1 MTAYNPADCGRGTD
15 SGETTAMDAR
25 IMGET
30 AGGASGIAD
39 PFGTAGLR
47 RRVLA
52 AWSASPARFRED
64 ANAEEELALGGYRDR
79 LVVELAQNAADAA
92 ARAGVPGR
100 LRLTLREGVLAAANT
115 GAPLDAEGVES
126 LSTLRASS
134 KREASADGAVGRFG
148 VGFAAVLAVS
158 DEPAVLSLPGGVR
171 WSLAEAQQQTAE
183 QEALAEELR
192 RRDGHVPLLRLPL
205 PAEGSPPEGY
215 QTVVVLPLRDAAAQD
230 LTRRLLAGID
240 DALLLTLSGLDE
252 VVVDT
257 GDGPARTLTRRELPP
272 AHDQDGPTLVV
283 VADESGER
291 RWQVASAGGE
301 LAPEL
306 LRDRTVEERHRP
318 HWSVTWAVVAAAGGP
333 GREAGAGGAGLG
345 GSGGFGGPTGF
356 GTGAATG
363 LDTLDAGSGPSGSSG
378 FSGLFG
384 ADADG
389 SSIGSFTGSDIGSDI
404 GFGSDA
410 VLGSEAGLGSGA
422 GGVTAVI
429 HAPTPTDE
437 PLGVPAL
444 LIASFPLDSTRRHI
458 APGPLTDFL
467 VERAAEVYAQLLRER
482 GADPAGLR
490 LVPGPLGQGELDGR
504 LRRAILRLLPEV
516 PFLPAAEGET
526 ALRPR
531 DAVLL
536 EGADAQ
542 IVRAM
547 AEVLPGL
554 LPAGLERRQ
563 ELRTLGVRRMA
574 LAETVDQ
581 LANLDRE
588 PAWWRNLYGAL
599 LGADREALGALPVPL
614 ADGRKVTGP
623 RRVLVPSGTEVSA
636 EDLALLGLRL
646 VHPEAAHPL
655 LEKLGAG
662 VATPVGVLE
671 TPELRAA
678 VLRSVDADDQDES
691 EEVAE
696 AVLRIVRA
704 AGIGPSGGGAAED
717 AAADPRALS
726 SGPDAYP
733 WLAWLALP
741 DEDGELVAAG
751 ELVLPGSPLAAI
763 ADEDD
768 AVFLDEE
775 WAERWG
781 SEVLRAVGV
790 GYSLGLVRAEE
801 VVLDPDDL
809 DRLDPT
815 SAPDRA
821 AGGEA
826 RGMLDESPEG
836 FADWAEEVAE
846 QVRPDPEA
854 ADGVPEVP
862 PVAAELLAVRDLD
875 LVADDAWPQALAL
888 LAAPPLRDAVVYPVR
903 LLLPDGSSAEVPSYT
918 AWWLRDHPVLDGRR
932 PAGLRAAGADPLL
945 RGLYPEA
952 RTALDP
958 VFLHA
963 LGVRTTLAALLAE
976 TEGPDELLYRM
987 GDPECELTH
996 RQLHGLYSA
1005 LAEVEVERVALP
1017 EEVRALPPMNP
1028 DDHRRPPHTVVVD
1041 AADAV
1046 VADAPDLVQLLDDH
1060 PLITVAPALAAA
1072 LAERLHVSLASEIA
1086 GGRVLSEGTVHRVPE
1101 AVRELLPGCPEV
1113 YEEHE
1118 ELLVV
1123 GPDGA
1128 DAAVDWRWD
1137 TDSPAP
1143 EADPAEEAPEPDD
1156 EFAAAVPYG
1165 ALHAA
1170 TAEGLAAGLAWAAGQ
1185 WHRRFE
1191 VLAVLSDPDRAY
1203 ELSAARDFEG

>member
-1 MTAYNPADCGRGTD
+1 
-15 SGETTAMDAR
+15 MDAR

-30 AGGASGIAD
+30 ADSASGIAD

-100 LRLTLREGVLAAANT
+100 LRLTLREGLLAAANT

-134 KREASADGAVGRFG
+134 KREAAADGAVGRFG

-171 WSLAEAQQQTAE
+171 WSLAEAQALAAE
-183 QEALAEELR
+183 QAPLAEELR

-205 PAEGSPPEGY
+205 AAEGSPPEGY
-215 QTVVVLPLRDAAAQD
+215 DTVIVLPLRDAAAQD

-240 DALLLTLSGLDE
+240 DALLLTLGGLVE

-257 GDGPARTLTRRELPP
+257 GDGPVRTLTRRELPSGSE
-272 AHDQDGPTLVV
+272 QDGPSVV
-283 VADESGER
+283 LVADESGER

-318 HWSVTWAVVAAAGGP
+318 HWSVTWAVPV
-333 GREAGAGGAGLG
+333 
-345 GSGGFGGPTGF
+345 
-356 GTGAATG
+356 GTG
-363 LDTLDAGSGPSGSSG
+363 LP
-378 FSGLFG
+378 G
-384 ADADG
+384 A
-389 SSIGSFTGSDIGSDI
+389 
-404 GFGSDA
+404 
-410 VLGSEAGLGSGA
+410 
-422 GGVTAVI
+422 VTAVV

-458 APGPLTDFL
+458 APGPLTGFL
-467 VERAAEVYAQLLRER
+467 VERAAEVYADLLRTR
-482 GADPAGLR
+482 GAHRGDGDPAEGAADTGGAETGGADGVRARAEQAEAELAGLR
-490 LVPGPLGQGELDGR
+490 LVPGPLGQGELDGQ

-516 PFLPAAEGET
+516 PFLPAAEGGP

-536 EGADAQ
+536 EGADTE
-542 IVRAM
+542 IVRAL

-623 RRVLVPSGTEVSA
+623 RRVLVPSGDEVSA
-636 EDLALLGLRL
+636 QDLALLGLRL

-717 AAADPRALS
+717 AADRRGSAT
-726 SGPDAYP
+726 GPDAYP

-781 SEVLRAVGV
+781 PDVLRAVGV
-790 GYSLGLVRAEE
+790 GYGLGLVRAEE

-815 SAPDRA
+815 SPPDRA

-826 RGMLDESPEG
+826 RGMLDEAPEG

-854 ADGVPEVP
+854 ADGLPEVP

-888 LAAPPLRDAVVYPVR
+888 LAAPPLRDAVVHPVR
-903 LLLPDGSSAEVPSYT
+903 LLLPDGGSALVPSYT

-987 GDPECELTH
+987 GDPDCELTH

-1005 LAEVEVERVALP
+1005 LALVELERIALP
-1017 EEVRALPPMNP
+1017 EEVRALPPMDP
-1028 DDHRRPPHTVVVD
+1028 DSRRRPAHTVVVD
-1041 AADAV
+1041 VADAV
-1046 VADAPDLVQLLDDH
+1046 VADAPDLVQLLDGY

-1072 LAERLHVSLASEIA
+1072 LAERLHVSLASEVA

-1123 GPDGA
+1123 GPDGT

-1143 EADPAEEAPEPDD
+1143 EADTDDEPAEPD

-1170 TAEGLAAGLAWAAGQ
+1170 TPEGLAAGLAWAAGQ

-1191 VLAVLSDPDRAY
+1191 ALAVLSDPDRAY